1 MTFGPIACSRRNG
14 LTKAA
19 LAALLLAL
27 SAAPSRADSDLPGKP
42 GQLIETRPPGPV
54 PALSF
59 TDMAEQPAN
68 LDAYK
73 GKPLIIN
80 LWATWC
86 GPCVKE
92 MPSLAKL
99 AADFKDQGVA
109 VVAIS
114 EDRGGKFVV
123 DPFLKEHQI
132 TGLPIY
138 LDKTMSSGK
147 AFKSTTILPMTIL
160 VDAKGEEVGRVLGDR
175 DWDTADSKAEIA
187 KLLGLKPAGG

>member
-1 MTFGPIACSRRNG
+1 M
-14 LTKAA
+14 
-19 LAALLLAL
+19 
-27 SAAPSRADSDLPGKP
+27 PGKP

-54 PALSF
+54 PELTF
-59 TDMAEQPAN
+59 TDIDEQPAT
-68 LDAYK
+68 LAPYK
-73 GKPLIIN
+73 GKPLILN

-86 GPCVKE
+86 APCVKE
-92 MPSLAKL
+92 MPSLARL
-99 AADFKDQGVA
+99 SAALKDQGVA

-147 AFKSTTILPMTIL
+147 AFKATTILPMTIL
-160 VDAKGEEVGRVLGDR
+160 IDATGNEVGRVFGDR
-175 DWDTADSKAEIA
+175 EWDSAESRAEID
-187 KLLGLKPAGG
+187 KLLGLKG

>member
-1 MTFGPIACSRRNG
+1 MTIGPIACLGREGLSRI
-14 LTKAA
+14 A
-19 LAALLLAL
+19 LAALVLAL
-27 SAAPSRADSDLPGKP
+27 SATPGRADSAMPGKP

-59 TDMAEQPAN
+59 TDIAEQPAN
-68 LDAYK
+68 LDTYK
-73 GKPLIIN
+73 GKPLILN

-86 GPCVKE
+86 APCVKE
-92 MPSLAKL
+92 MPSLARL
-99 AADFKDQGVA
+99 AAEIKDQGVA

-138 LDKTMSSGK
+138 LDKTMSTGK
-147 AFKSTTILPMTIL
+147 AFKATTILPMTLLI
-160 VDAKGEEVGRVLGDR
+160 DANGNEIGRVYGDR
-175 DWDTADSKAEIA
+175 DWDTPESKAEIA
-187 KLLGLKPAGG
+187 KLFGLKSVGG

>member
-1 MTFGPIACSRRNG
+1 M
-14 LTKAA
+14 A

-27 SAAPSRADSDLPGKP
+27 SATQSRADSGLPGKP

-54 PALSF
+54 PALTF
-59 TDMAEQPAN
+59 TDINEQPAN

-86 GPCVKE
+86 APCVKE

-99 AADFKDQGVA
+99 AAELKDQGVA

-123 DPFLKEHQI
+123 DPFLKDHQI
-132 TGLPIY
+132 EGLPVY
-138 LDKTMSSGK
+138 LDKTMSTGK
-147 AFKSTTILPMTIL
+147 AFKATTILPMTLLI
-160 VDAKGEEVGRVLGDR
+160 DAKGEEVGRVYGDR
-175 DWDTADSKAEIA
+175 DWDTAESKAEIT
-187 KLLGLKPAGG
+187 KLFGLKTSG